1 MEEVP
6 KHTAEPNGVQVKL
19 IRQLQPATPTR
30 ELTTCGDNGQIAL
43 SLVVLD
49 QEHGQEIT
57 RVENLMKVKWV
68 IASW

>member
-1 MEEVP
+1 
-6 KHTAEPNGVQVKL
+6 VKL
-19 IRQLQPATPTR
+19 IRQLQPATLTR
-30 ELTTCGDNGQIAL
+30 VLTTCGVNGQIAL

-49 QEHGQEIT
+49 QEHDQEIT